1 MGRTKTT
8 DRIRIGNRVL
18 TLGEALD
25 EGMLRLERRVRVSRS
40 RETPSGKPLEYVVF
54 VAVSDEE
61 GLFWEVGQK
70 LYESRTQRSIG
81 S

>member
-8 DRIRIGNRVL
+8 DRIRIGDRVL

-40 RETPSGKPLEYVVF
+40 RETSSGKPLEYVVF
-54 VAVSDEE
+54 VAVSDE

>member
-1 MGRTKTT
+1 MSRTKAA
-8 DRIRIGNRVL
+8 DRIQLGNRVL

-25 EGMLRLERRVRVSRS
+25 EGLLRLERRVRVSRS
-40 RETPSGKPLEYVVF
+40 RETSSGKPLEYVVF

-70 LYESRTQRSIG
+70 LYESRTR
-81 S
+81 